1 MAFRKEGRAEVEAEV
16 ESRVIQDHHLDQH
29 LLSAEKVKATQHQVV
44 PNPTAAP
51 GVAVILPQDSST
63 IVLVTKALK

>member
-29 LLSAEKVKATQHQVV
+29 LLSTGKAKATRHRVA

-51 GVAVILPQDSST
+51 GVAVILPRDSST
-63 IVLVTKALK
+63 TVLVTKALK